1 MMSQE
6 TPGRTTRGSMRAD
19 ARPRRSAL
27 VTVLGL
33 LLLLQSAVLFGV
45 GVYDLSRAAAGPA
58 GLALD
63 ELTSFVGGTIA
74 LLAPLTLAA
83 AVNFLARR
91 RGGWLLAVLSQG
103 IGLVL
108 ALVLYSRG
116 EPWYVYPVLAF
127 HIVMVLYLN
136 VDDVQAVFG
145 AGSERARRER
155 S

>member
-1 MMSQE
+1 
-6 TPGRTTRGSMRAD
+6 MRAG

-33 LLLLQSAVLFGV
+33 HLLLQSAVLFGV

-58 GLALD
+58 GFALD

-136 VDDVQAVFG
+136 VDDVQAWFG
-145 AGSERARRER
+145 AGSARDGRE
-155 S
+155 ST